1 MRTASLLLMLTVLG
15 GCGCRQP
22 EPPAAPASEASPTA
36 DGFTLTSS
44 AFANG
49 QAMPA
54 KYTADGAG
62 LSPPLS
68 WGKPPV
74 GTVELALVCED
85 TDAPGGA
92 FGHWVVWGLPLSMRS
107 LPEGVGAT
115 ATGLTQGRNDFGQT
129 GYGGPAP
136 PAGQVH
142 HYHFRLLALEAPVGL
157 APDADLRALQRA
169 VADNV
174 IAEAEL
180 VGTYE
185 RERRAEETGPLPGAG
200 QP

>member
-1 MRTASLLLMLTVLG
+1 MRTASVLLMLTVLG
-15 GCGCRQP
+15 GCGCRQSA
-22 EPPAAPASEASPTA
+22 PPAAPTSNTSTTAPRAA
-36 DGFTLTSS
+36 DGFTLESS

-68 WGKPPV
+68 WGKPPA

-107 LPEGVGAT
+107 LPEGAGAT
-115 ATGLTQGRNDFGQT
+115 GAGFTQGRNDFGQS

-136 PAGQVH
+136 PAGALH
-142 HYHFRLLALEAPVGL
+142 HYHFRLLALDAPVGL

-180 VGTYE
+180 VGTYK
-185 RERRAEETGPLPGAG
+185 R
-200 QP
+200 